1 MRLKEINGMN
11 TPPLVTTE
19 PAVPRRHPG
28 HIPGEPILR
37 VQHLS
42 VSYESGRALEDVSFE
57 LITGERVAVVGPNGA
72 GKSTLFKVIAGL
84 MKPDNGKVSVFGAE
98 PSGHICISYLPQH
111 SHVDWHFP
119 VTVSDVVLMGL
130 TGKIG
135 YLRWASAKDREIVK
149 YALNTVGLGSFSGR
163 QISQLSGGQQQRMF
177 IARALAQEADL
188 MLMDEPVTG
197 LDTPSQEELFTVL
210 DSLKS
215 EKVTVMFALHDLKL
229 AASSF
234 DRVMLLNHR
243 LVGIG
248 KPQDVFTKEQLKAAY
263 GDRIQILEA
272 NHDIAVVDDTCCG
285 EVEE

>member
-1 MRLKEINGMN
+1 MN
-11 TPPLVTTE
+11 SVAQPTANTITP
-19 PAVPRRHPG
+19 RSHPV

-37 VQHLS
+37 VEHLS
-42 VSYESGRALEDVSFE
+42 LAYEGVVALQDVTFQ
-57 LITGERVAVVGPNGA
+57 LITGERMAVIGPNGA
-72 GKSTLFKVIAGL
+72 GKSTLFKIIAGL
-84 MKPDNGKVSVFGAE
+84 LKPGSGTVSVFGDE

-111 SHVDWHFP
+111 NHVDWNFP
-119 VTVSDVVLMGL
+119 VTVGEVVMMGR
-130 TGKIG
+130 TRKIG
-135 YLRWASAKDREIVK
+135 FFRWPSASDREIVSR
-149 YALNTVGLGSFSGR
+149 ALRTVGLHAHAHR

-210 DSLKS
+210 DTLRE

-234 DRVMLLNHR
+234 DRVMLLNRR

-248 KPQDVFTKEQLKAAY
+248 KPAEVFTREHLSNAY
-263 GDRIQILEA
+263 GDRAKVLE
-272 NHDIAVVDDTCCG
+272 NGHGLSMVDDTCCSG
-285 EVEE
+285 RDE

>member
-1 MRLKEINGMN
+1 MN
-11 TPPLVTTE
+11 SSPQSTPVSTT
-19 PAVPRRHPG
+19 PRSHPG
-28 HIPGEPILR
+28 HVPGETILR
-37 VQHLS
+37 VQQLG
-42 VSYESGRALEDVSFE
+42 VAYESGTALENVSFE
-57 LITGERVAVVGPNGA
+57 IITGERMAVVGPNGA

-84 MKPDNGKVSVFGAE
+84 MKPDTGKVSVFGAE

-111 SHVDWHFP
+111 NHVDWNFP
-119 VTVSDVVLMGL
+119 VTVSDVVMMGRAR
-130 TGKIG
+130 KIG
-135 YLRWASAKDREIVK
+135 FFRWPAASDREIISR
-149 YALNTVGLGSFSGR
+149 ALRTVGLSEFARR

-210 DSLKS
+210 DSLKK

-229 AASSF
+229 AASRF

-248 KPQDVFTKEQLKAAY
+248 KPQEVFTREHLGSAY
-263 GDRIQILEA
+263 GDRIQVLE
-272 NHDIAVVDDTCCG
+272 NGHNISMIDDACCG

>member
-1 MRLKEINGMN
+1 MN
-11 TPPLVTTE
+11 TLPRVTTE
-19 PAVPRRHPG
+19 TATPHRHPG

-37 VQHLS
+37 VQHLG
-42 VSYESGRALEDVSFE
+42 VAYEGGTALEDVSFE
-57 LITGERVAVVGPNGA
+57 LITGERMAVVGPNGA

-84 MKPDNGKVSVFGAE
+84 IKPGTGTVSVFGAE

-111 SHVDWHFP
+111 NHVDWNFP
-119 VTVSDVVLMGL
+119 VTVSDVVMMGR

-135 YLRWASAKDREIVK
+135 FLRWASAEDWRIVNH
-149 YALNTVGLGSFSGR
+149 ALHTVGLGAFAQR

-188 MLMDEPVTG
+188 MLMDEPATG

-210 DSLKS
+210 DSLRG

-229 AASSF
+229 AASNF
-234 DRVMLLNHR
+234 DRVILLNHR

-248 KPQDVFTKEQLKAAY
+248 KPENVFTKEHLNAAY
-263 GDRIQILEA
+263 GDRIQVLEA
-272 NHDIAVVDDTCCG
+272 DHEIAMVDDTCCG
-285 EVEE
+285 EEE